1 MIGAVNRRCASLL
14 IPIALLAFASSA
26 SAASRPTLS
35 VLGIPNG
42 IIAGKSMPY
51 TETNSVVQLG
61 VGYSGRLPAGTK
73 LQLLVKVNSVT
84 PYRATKTKVTLSGGH
99 GKVHVTQGGLG
110 GPYKYEIALVSG
122 SRRLATS
129 KPVTIYWTHPP
140 GGIFALNG
148 GGGSAYT
155 SLTISSENCEPV
167 GACKDDS
174 GSGVQEFARAVSGT
188 SPIPPGW
195 SVTLIFNGQ
204 QMCTTTAIN
213 GECGVQITYPTV
225 SAATNIPL
233 TAEAASPKGV
243 VKSATLLVTV
253 YP

>member
-1 MIGAVNRRCASLL
+1 VNRLGAFLL
-14 IPIALLAFASSA
+14 AFLVTLAFASSA
-26 SAASRPTLS
+26 SAAARPTLS
-35 VLGIPNG
+35 VLGIPSG
-42 IIAGKSMPY
+42 IIGGKSTPY

-61 VGYSGRLPAGTK
+61 VGYGGHLPAGTK

-84 PYRATKTKVTLSGGH
+84 PYKATRTKVTLSGGH
-99 GKVHVTQGGLG
+99 GKVHVTQGGIG
-110 GPYKYEIALVSG
+110 GPFKYEIALVSG

-129 KPVTIYWTHPP
+129 KPVTIYWTRPP

-155 SLTISSENCEPV
+155 SLTVSSENCEPV

-174 GSGVQEFARAVSGT
+174 ASGVQEFARAVSGT
-188 SPIPPGW
+188 APIPPGW
-195 SVTLIFNGQ
+195 SVTLLFNGQ
-204 QMCTTTAIN
+204 QMCTTTAID

-225 SAATNIPL
+225 SAPTNIPL
-233 TAEAASPKGV
+233 TAELTSAKGA
-243 VKSATLLVTV
+243 VKSATLLLTV